1 MCGLNILSS
10 IYYKRNNLPCQWDSI
25 VFLLIH
31 TFLSVIIKY
40 RIGIGIFVYQII
52 NIRCT
57 GMRGRNAAMEKIYA
71 FDEIRRI
78 VSPILQNYG
87 VSRAYLFGSYARG
100 EATEYSDIDLR
111 IDGGKIRSMF
121 GLGALY
127 HELTEALKKP
137 VDLIT
142 TESLNHSANIS
153 RVEKFNSYIKED
165 EQLIYEEQG
174 Y

>member
-1 MCGLNILSS
+1 MPVPITSEEFIGRFIVS
-10 IYYKRNNLPCQWDSI
+10 YKDDEI
-25 VFLLIH
+25 
-31 TFLSVIIKY
+31 
-40 RIGIGIFVYQII
+40 
-52 NIRCT
+52 
-57 GMRGRNAAMEKIYA
+57 IYA